1 MNADTAE
8 ASIRTIQCSVSIPRT
23 NLRGLKATVR
33 KLDRLGATVW
43 LGTEDLQDHTVA
55 VGDGIELYI
64 RLPENKN
71 FLPRT
76 LIAIGNAIRV
86 GDGIPGRLWV
96 VVRFRSLQFRDLG
109 AEELGGTAASS

>member
-1 MNADTAE
+1 MNAETAE
-8 ASIRTIQCSVSIPRT
+8 ASSRTIECSVSIPRT

-33 KLDRLGATVW
+33 KLDRLGATIW
-43 LGTEDLQDHTVA
+43 LESDDLEGHTVA
-55 VGDGIELYI
+55 IGEGVELDI
-64 RLPENKN
+64 RLPENRS
-71 FLPRT
+71 FRPRT
-76 LIAIGNAIRV
+76 LNAIGSVIRV

>member
-8 ASIRTIQCSVSIPRT
+8 ASIRTIECSVSIPRT

-43 LGTEDLQDHTVA
+43 LMSDDLHGQTVA
-55 VGDGIELYI
+55 IGEGVELDI
-64 RLPENKN
+64 RLPENKS

-96 VVRFRSLQFRDLG
+96 VIRFRSLQFRDLG
-109 AEELGGTAASS
+109 AEEPGGTAASS